1 MNLPATTGKCGNAQ
15 ALFHGLLVFISTL
28 LAVCFSC
35 LGFWLW
41 SLLFCRE
48 NKHPSIAH
56 ALHSQTPPPWK
67 PNEKVVRVK
76 YSSLIF
82 IASPTASSHV
92 CSIIRW
98 GSCLQPIS
106 QGAVVFIIKVTTTVG
121 SSDGGEALNKTARP
135 PFITSSLGSLRGFTP
150 SPMVG
155 HKIKRWTENANPI
168 TWHQY
173 SAGKMFYICGL

>member
-1 MNLPATTGKCGNAQ
+1 MNLPATIGKRGNAQ
-15 ALFHGLLVFISTL
+15 ALFHGLLVFISIL
-28 LAVCFSC
+28 LAVYFSC

-41 SLLFCRE
+41 SLPFWRE
-48 NKHPSIAH
+48 NKHPPIAH
-56 ALHSQTPPPWK
+56 ALHSQTPSPWK
-67 PNEKVVRVK
+67 PNETTVKVK

-121 SSDGGEALNKTARP
+121 SSEGGEALNKTQGHLLSQTHWAA
-135 PFITSSLGSLRGFTP
+135 LGGLHTISY
-150 SPMVG
+150 G
-155 HKIKRWTENANPI
+155 HKIKRWT
-168 TWHQY
+168 
-173 SAGKMFYICGL
+173 